1 MIQEAI
7 YLGFKEFLRIVL
19 LAGIPVVITGI
30 EQGNL
35 DYRIIASAI
44 AIALLKAIDRG
55 LHEYGVMEEID
66 KSTAKKLYE
75 SEWITGLVRF

>member
-35 DYRIIASAI
+35 DYKIIASAI
-44 AIALLKAIDRG
+44 GIALLKAIDRG
-55 LHEYGVMEEID
+55 LHEYGVMEEYE